1 MRDTSCLYAI
11 HERLS
16 SLSEK
21 ERKVADFI
29 LASPQDAVHPSID
42 SLAERIGV
50 SESTLFRFVRKLGYE
65 GYQQFRIA
73 LATETVEPE
82 ARYYDA
88 PVDSESG
95 ESVVTVVF
103 RTAIGALER
112 TMRGLDPKAME
123 KAADLLTGA
132 RCVLF
137 LGLGGSAIV
146 AKDAYHKIMRA
157 GIHCAAPEDFH
168 MQLMAASQAGS
179 GDVALLVS
187 HTGANKDAL
196 AIADVLRSRGS
207 AVIALSS
214 YPRTPLSKMAD
225 VLLLSAAP
233 SSPYSIEAF
242 SARLAQ
248 LAIVDALYVE
258 VMQRRGEE
266 GSRALGDMRSAIAKR
281 RT

>member
-1 MRDTSCLYAI
+1 MSD
-11 HERLS
+11 
-16 SLSEK
+16 K

-29 LASPQDAVHPSID
+29 LASPQDAVHPSIE

-50 SESTLFRFVRKLGYE
+50 SESTLFRFVRKLGYD

-82 ARYYDA
+82 AGYYDA
-88 PVDSESG
+88 PVDSQSG
-95 ESVVTVVF
+95 ESVAAVVF
-103 RTAIGALER
+103 RTAISALER
-112 TMRGLDPKAME
+112 TVRGLDPKAME

-132 RCVLF
+132 GFVLF

-146 AKDAYHKIMRA
+146 AKDAYHKLMRT
-157 GIHCAAPEDFH
+157 GIRCAAPEDFH
-168 MQLMAASQAGS
+168 MQLMAASQAEP

-196 AIADVLRSRGS
+196 AIADVLRRRG
-207 AVIALSS
+207 AAIVAMSS

-225 VLLLSAAP
+225 ALLLSAAP
-233 SSPYSIEAF
+233 PSPYSIEAF

-248 LAIVDALYVE
+248 LAVVDALYVE
-258 VMQRRGEE
+258 VMLRRGED
-266 GSRALGDMRSAIAKR
+266 GSRALGDMRSVIAKR

>member
-1 MRDTSCLYAI
+1 MQDISCLYAI
-11 HERLS
+11 HERLAS
-16 SLSEK
+16 MSEK
-21 ERKVADFI
+21 ERQVADFI
-29 LASPQDAVHPSID
+29 LASPQEAVHPSIE

-73 LATETVEPE
+73 LATETVETMS
-82 ARYYDA
+82 RYYDA
-88 PVDSESG
+88 PVDAESG
-95 ESVVTVVF
+95 ESAVAVVF
-103 RTAIGALER
+103 KTAISALER
-112 TMRGLDPKAME
+112 TMGGLDPKAIE
-123 KAADLLTGA
+123 KAADLLTKA
-132 RCVLF
+132 RFVLF
-137 LGLGGSAIV
+137 LGLGGSEIV
-146 AKDAYHKIMRA
+146 AKDAYHKLMRT
-157 GIHCAAPEDFH
+157 GIRCAAPEDFH
-168 MQLMAASQAGS
+168 LQLMAASQAEP

-196 AIADVLRSRGS
+196 AIADVLRSRG
-207 AVIALSS
+207 AVIVALSS
-214 YPRTPLSKMAD
+214 YPRTPLSKMAAA
-225 VLLLSAAP
+225 LLLSAAP

-248 LAIVDALYVE
+248 LALVDALYVE